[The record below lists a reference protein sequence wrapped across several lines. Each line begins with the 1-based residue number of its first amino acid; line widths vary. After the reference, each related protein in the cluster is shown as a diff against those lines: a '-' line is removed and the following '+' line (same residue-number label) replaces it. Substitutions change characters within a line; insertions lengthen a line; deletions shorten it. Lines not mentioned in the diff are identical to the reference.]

1 MGPDAASIPPTAH
14 GVSADGHSGH
24 PPPGAGP
31 RLASVVV
38 FVRDL
43 DVSVAF
49 YEELLRMTQTVR
61 GTSAALL
68 VGADQV
74 QLYLRAVGLSGEQP
88 LGAVGVQY
96 VIWST
101 ESLTELYRCEQ
112 VLRERSAHTSLTRGP
127 DGPAVLEGRDP
138 DGLPLLLSYPGPQH
152 TAGEQIMPRIYSW

>member
-14 GVSADGHSGH
+14 GVSTDGAPGQ
-24 PPPGAGP
+24 PPPGEGP

-49 YEELLRMTQTVR
+49 YEELLRMTLTAR
-61 GTSAALL
+61 STTAALL
-68 VGADQV
+68 VGAGQV

-96 VIWST
+96 VIWSAA
-101 ESLTELYRCEQ
+101 SLTDLHRCDR
-112 VLRERSAHTSLTRGP
+112 VLRERSAHTSLSRGA
-127 DGPAVLEGRDP
+127 DGLAVLEGRDP
-138 DGLPLLLSYPGPQH
+138 DGLPLLLAYPGPQYAAREH
-152 TAGEQIMPRIYSW
+152 IMPRIYSW